1 MHTRNDLVDIQVWL
15 GYDHVHNVNSV
26 GRSGSLAVFWNNS
39 GIVNILSSNK
49 NLVDLNVQFG
59 DKKFF
64 LFLVY
69 MVIPMKAKDSGCGR
83 RFLELELV
91 GSFLGVN

>member
-15 GYDHVHNVNSV
+15 GYDHVHTVNSV

-64 LFLVY
+64 CFLY
-69 MVIPMKAKDSGCGR
+69 IW
-83 RFLELELV
+83 
-91 GSFLGVN
+91 

>member
-1 MHTRNDLVDIQVWL
+1 MNRLMEIRKKYFLELLFLMETMHTRNDLVDIQVWL

-26 GRSGSLAVFWNNS
+26 GRSGSLAVFWKNS

-64 LFLVY
+64 CFLY
-69 MVIPMKAKDSGCGR
+69 IW
-83 RFLELELV
+83 
-91 GSFLGVN
+91 